1 VRPDFSNG
9 QALAIEVKYIYGKN
23 RTPQK
28 IVEEMG
34 ADISHYKGKVGGVL
48 FVVYDPEK
56 KIVDSERFREECLK
70 HPNVNLKLIQ

>member
-23 RTPQK
+23 RTPQR

-34 ADISHYKGKVGGVL
+34 ADISHYNGKVGGVL
-48 FVVYDPEK
+48 FIVYDPEK
-56 KIVDSERFREECLK
+56 KIVDSGRFIGECVR
-70 HPNVNLKLIQ
+70 HMNVYIRLVR